1 MAVDGLMKVDG
12 GRLCVTDLGRI
23 FLRNIAMPFDAY
35 LGAQQVEIQ
44 PRFSKTI

>member
-1 MAVDGLMKVDG
+1 VKLDSSKIA
-12 GRLCVTDLGRI
+12 VTDLGRI

-35 LGAQQVEIQ
+35 LGMQQVEMR